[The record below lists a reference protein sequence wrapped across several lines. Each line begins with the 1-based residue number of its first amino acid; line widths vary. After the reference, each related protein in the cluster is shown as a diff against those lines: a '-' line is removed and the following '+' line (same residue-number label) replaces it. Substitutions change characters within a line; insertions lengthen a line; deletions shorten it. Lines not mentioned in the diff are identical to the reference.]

1 MSASPIGSQERK
13 LTIDGT
19 DRNYLLYTPAALDR
33 SKPSPL
39 VIFLHGSG
47 GNAYA
52 AEQST
57 QFSIHAEKQRF
68 VVAYPSALS
77 RSGVW
82 NIGCCNEAF
91 EQKINDLGFI
101 HQIVERTAADL
112 AIDPDRV
119 YIAGWSAGGAMA
131 YSIVCD
137 APERFAAIGTV
148 AGSLL
153 RTDCAPRAELSVVQ
167 IHGTKDQ
174 TSPYGGCS
182 PTTVPCAN
190 PSATRPAVEPMMAR
204 VRELFACPAPTV
216 ARDGPVTRTTAT
228 PCRSGTEITLMTV
241 EGGVH
246 DGPLGSATGGTM
258 ASADVPA
265 LVTFFFAHPRPSRR

>member
-1 MSASPIGSQERK
+1 MAPTVLTCSTHRQRSIARSRRRSCSSFTAAHPAPPPRPSGTRRSAH
-13 LTIDGT
+13 
-19 DRNYLLYTPAALDR
+19 TPR
-33 SKPSPL
+33 
-39 VIFLHGSG
+39 
-47 GNAYA
+47 
-52 AEQST
+52 
-57 QFSIHAEKQRF
+57 KQRF
-68 VVAYPSALS
+68 VVAYPQALK
-77 RSGVW
+77 GFW
-82 NIGCCNEAF
+82 NLGCCNEAF

-101 HQIVERTAADL
+101 RQIIERTAAEV

-119 YIAGWSAGGAMA
+119 YIAGWSGGGAMA
-131 YSIVCD
+131 YAVACD
-137 APERFAAIGTV
+137 VPERFAAIGTV

-153 RTDCAPRAELSVVQ
+153 RSDCAPRADLSVVH

-182 PTTVPCAN
+182 PTTVFCGN

-216 ARDGPVTRTTAT
+216 TRDGPVTRTTAT
-228 PCRSGTEITLMTV
+228 PCRGGTEVTLMTV

-265 LVTFFFAHPRPSRR
+265 LLTFFFAHPRPPRR